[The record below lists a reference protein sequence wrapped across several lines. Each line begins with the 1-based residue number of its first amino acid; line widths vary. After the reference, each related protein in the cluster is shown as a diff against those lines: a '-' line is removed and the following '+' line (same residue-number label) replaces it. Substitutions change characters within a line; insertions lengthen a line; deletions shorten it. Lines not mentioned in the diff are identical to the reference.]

1 MNNAQKIP
9 PPGNRQALVRL
20 LPKNPDLMQVYQLAT
35 GAEDSE
41 RIIVGAI
48 LHDSQ
53 VYHQV
58 ATDLQPG
65 DFGRLNYA
73 MIYRAMQEI
82 ATRGEDIDAVVVAD
96 ELAKPDY
103 KAVHNSVTLESL
115 LSMLREPP
123 RLSLLETHV
132 KRIRDAA
139 LRVRVC
145 EAAGKCGALAFDKS
159 LSADELVSMS
169 DALMDAATER
179 SYQRASDMM
188 SISTA
193 FYDQVESA
201 ANSGKAMVIPTGFG
215 TLDEIIGGLGN
226 GELTILA
233 GGEGKGKSTTM
244 LSLVLNQ
251 LRAGRRVA
259 LFSLEMTQAEVCR
272 KLVTMLTGIPAAAFR
287 NADLTPVQMALFVD
301 AIAVVSEFPLDI
313 IDEYPQLNPG
323 QFERR
328 ARQLLSRQDVALL
341 VIDGLWLMQH
351 DEPMPPAQRPQE
363 VSRITKALL
372 AFARQVNKPV
382 LLMHQYN
389 GDLNKRADKTP
400 TMHDLAES
408 SAVRRDPQLILALH
422 RVSFANERYDVS
434 QCYILKDRASG
445 RAGEMATLFFDGA
458 RQMYYTAPKMTRIVE
473 DGSNG

>member
-1 MNNAQKIP
+1 MNNAQKASQ
-9 PPGNRQALVRL
+9 PGSRQALVRL

-159 LSADELVSMS
+159 LSADELVSQT

-188 SISTA
+188 SISAA

-201 ANSGKAMVIPTGFG
+201 ANTGKAMVIPTGFG

-233 GGEGKGKSTTM
+233 GDEGKGKSTVM

-251 LRAGRRVA
+251 LRAGRRVV
-259 LFSLEMTQAEVCR
+259 LFSLEMSQAEVCR

-287 NADLTPVQMALFVD
+287 NADLTPTQMALFVD
-301 AIAVVSEFPLDI
+301 AIAVVEALPLDI
-313 IDEYPQLNPG
+313 IDEYPQLTPG

-328 ARQLLSRQDVALL
+328 TRQLLSRQDMALL
-341 VIDGLWLMQH
+341 VIDGLWLMTG
-351 DEPMPPAQRPQE
+351 DEPTRERHIE

-372 AFARQVNKPV
+372 ALAKRIDKPV
-382 LLMHQYN
+382 LALHQYT
-389 GDLNKRADKTP
+389 GDQKNRADKTP
-400 TMHDLAES
+400 TLYDMAES
-408 SAVRRDPQLILALH
+408 AAVRRDAHLILGLH
-422 RVSFANERYDVS
+422 RVSFANEKYDVS
-434 QCYILKDRASG
+434 QCYTLKDRASG
-445 RAGEMATLFFDGA
+445 RAGEMATLYFDGEH
-458 RQMYYTAPKMTRIVE
+458 QMYYAAPKTVRIVE